1 MLIAHVSDL
10 HIGGSEDS
18 VERAMRVREYLNG
31 LPGPVDAVMVTGDIA
46 DHGLADEYT
55 IAREV
60 MRYDAPTIVCPGN
73 HDSRTAFRT
82 VLLGQS
88 GHGPINQVLRLEGLT
103 IALCDSSIPGR
114 HDGHLD
120 DETIGWL
127 ESELDRAE
135 GPVFVAMHHPP
146 VRLGLP
152 SVDAIRLT
160 NPDRLEKVLKH
171 HPHVR
176 AVMAGHA
183 HTAAS
188 AIYAG
193 LPLSVAPGVVS
204 TLKLPQELVLPDQWT
219 EDDALDF
226 ELPPAITLHVF
237 DGDRLASHTRVVP

>member
-114 HDGHLD
+114 VHA
-120 DETIGWL
+120 DEHGWL

-135 GPVFVAMHHPP
+135 GPMLQDLLQPVGVGQPYGVDRGQAEAYGRVGSSPP
-146 VRLGLP
+146 
-152 SVDAIRLT
+152 
-160 NPDRLEKVLKH
+160 
-171 HPHVR
+171 
-176 AVMAGHA
+176 
-183 HTAAS
+183 
-188 AIYAG
+188 
-193 LPLSVAPGVVS
+193 
-204 TLKLPQELVLPDQWT
+204 
-219 EDDALDF
+219 
-226 ELPPAITLHVF
+226 
-237 DGDRLASHTRVVP
+237 